1 MVTNEFVE
9 IQKLLKTGDL
19 VKLRTGTIHGQRS
32 YNGRVADICDD
43 VVTVV
48 VPEDSPLLMRGPGA
62 FKVVM
67 RKETDNALYIFDS
80 SATVRFSHN
89 RPNLKLRIESEV
101 QRVQRRWNVRLSVLI
116 DPEEALLIDGDEEKP
131 FKATILDLQRWR
143 VLLHTSEPI
152 ATGAKLRLSFPLP
165 GLSGLSGP
173 TEVSGE
179 YDWMPMAGS
188 ISGLGGQIPGPW
200 KGSGGRHHQ
209 VRLPRTVEE
218 EKAGAL
224 VAIRELPLPQEDDM
238 AAQQIGT
245 AKGPET
251 GHRSIHSHPR

>member
-1 MVTNEFVE
+1 MTNEFVE

-131 FKATILDLQRWR
+131 FKATILDLSAGG

-165 GLSGLSGP
+165 GLSR
-173 TEVSGE
+173 TIRANAEVVRQIRLDADGWQ
-179 YDWMPMAGS
+179 YLR
-188 ISGLGGQIPGPW
+188 LGARFLDLG
-200 KGSGGRHHQ
+200 KD
-209 VRLPRTVEE
+209 
-218 EKAGAL
+218 
-224 VAIRELPLPQEDDM
+224 QED
-238 AAQQIGT
+238 AIIRFAFHEQLKRRRLG
-245 AKGPET
+245 
-251 GHRSIHSHPR
+251 R